1 MEINGT
7 AKRVYLYLLKKGKP
21 VKLSEI
27 RRDLNLGSS
36 ALVKYHVDN
45 LVEKRLVK
53 KVDEGV
59 YEALPP
65 KGFIRL
71 WKVVFPF
78 KGVLASMFVS
88 SLPLEVYLY
97 ELSKSAALVFSLIL
111 TSIAATYITYEAY
124 KSYEELTRVDNKD
137 GE

>member
-7 AKRVYLYLLKKGKP
+7 AKKIYLYLLKKGKP
-21 VKLSEI
+21 MKLSEI

-45 LVEKRLVK
+45 LLEKGLVK

-65 KGFIRL
+65 KGFVKV
-71 WKVVFPF
+71 WKFVFPF

-88 SLPLEVYLY
+88 GLPLEVYLY
-97 ELSKSAALVFSLIL
+97 EISKSAALVFSLIL

-124 KSYEELTRVDNKD
+124 KSYEELTRLDNKD